1 MMLMKM
7 IMKSSSKGVPMLPH
21 PLAKPL
27 LPHPFLT
34 TLKRSEK
41 FHRQMFCQSSKKKL
55 NYTLDWHF
63 KAEIEGRNG
72 DKEEIYKKEICGRKG
87 HHTLNIF

>member
-1 MMLMKM
+1 
-7 IMKSSSKGVPMLPH
+7 LP
-21 PLAKPL
+21 
-27 LPHPFLT
+27 
-34 TLKRSEK
+34 E
-41 FHRQMFCQSSKKKL
+41 QQKKKL

-63 KAEIEGRNG
+63 KAEIEGRNA